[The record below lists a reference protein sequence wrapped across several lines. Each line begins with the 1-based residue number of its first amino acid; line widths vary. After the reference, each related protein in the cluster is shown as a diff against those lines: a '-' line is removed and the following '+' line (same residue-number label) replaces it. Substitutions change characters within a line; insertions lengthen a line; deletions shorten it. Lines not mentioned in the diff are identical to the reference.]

1 MRRKTLD
8 SLIAS
13 AGTVVA
19 VILIVAGGLLTWA
32 NHFVSNQVHDQLV
45 AQKITFPDKGSDAL
59 KSKEIGPYLNKYA
72 GQQLSTGKQAEAYAN
87 HFIAIHIKEMTG
99 GKTYAQL
106 SAAAQADPTNV
117 KLAAEVNTVFKGETL
132 RGLLLNAYAFG
143 TMASLAGIAAIVSF
157 IGALVML
164 LLSAFG
170 FAHSRRTSEE
180 VEILVGHHAAKPGPL
195 VVGLSS

>member
-1 MRRKTLD
+1 MRRKTFD
-8 SLIAS
+8 ALIAS
-13 AGTVVA
+13 GGTVVA

-59 KSKEIGPYLNKYA
+59 KSNAIGPYLKKYE
-72 GQQLSTGKQAEAYAN
+72 GQQLATGKQAEAYAN
-87 HFIAIHIKEMTG
+87 HFIAVHIKEMTG

-106 SAAAQADPTNV
+106 SAQAQADPTNA

-164 LLSAFG
+164 LLSGFG

-180 VEILVGHHAAKPGPL
+180 VEILAGHHTGKPGPL
-195 VVGLSS
+195 VAGLSS